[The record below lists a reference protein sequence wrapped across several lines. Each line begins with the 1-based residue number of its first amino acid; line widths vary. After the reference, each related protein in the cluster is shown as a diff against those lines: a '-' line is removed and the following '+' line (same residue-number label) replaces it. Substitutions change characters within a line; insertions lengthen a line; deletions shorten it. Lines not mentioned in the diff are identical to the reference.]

1 MVVQGVE
8 RSRISNVEI
17 WLPSMPALV
26 GMAGNGSCWDQNRS
40 QCKPTDHAMLH
51 LPALPAQAELEAAR
65 KVAATREEELVKE
78 VARLKEEVGLHSQP
92 CSVTTHGLHASCF
105 AACPC
110 RCAHTCRC

>member
-1 MVVQGVE
+1 MLKDGCQ
-8 RSRISNVEI
+8 
-17 WLPSMPALV
+17 A
-26 GMAGNGSCWDQNRS
+26 CWDGPKWQLQGSEPLSGPN
-40 QCKPTDHAMLH
+40 DHALLH
-51 LPALPAQAELEAAR
+51 FPALPAQAELEAAR